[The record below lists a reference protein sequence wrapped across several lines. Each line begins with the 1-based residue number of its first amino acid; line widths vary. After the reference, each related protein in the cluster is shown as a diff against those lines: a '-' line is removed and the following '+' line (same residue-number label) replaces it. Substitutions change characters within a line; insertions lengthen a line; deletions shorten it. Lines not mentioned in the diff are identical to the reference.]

1 MKMKKQ
7 SIILKALEISPE
19 NSEAL
24 KYFSDFLVSIQR
36 YSEAKA
42 LLEKCLILVQET
54 RCFQLTRSSL

>member
-1 MKMKKQ
+1 MPRN
-7 SIILKALEISPE
+7 IPE

-42 LLEKCLILVQET
+42 LLENA
-54 RCFQLTRSSL
+54 